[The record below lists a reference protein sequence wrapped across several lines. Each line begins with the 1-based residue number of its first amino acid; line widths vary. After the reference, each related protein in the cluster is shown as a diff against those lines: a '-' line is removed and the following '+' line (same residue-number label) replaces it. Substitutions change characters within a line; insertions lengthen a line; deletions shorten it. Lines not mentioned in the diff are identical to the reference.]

1 MNIINLNYSAT
12 GFKKKPTPHWIKK
25 PPQNP
30 EVLQNGA
37 TTLDLFN
44 DHVKEPMLSMVILI
58 EYLNLVIIL
67 GEKKCVK
74 SWNMEKSDKQE
85 I

>member
-1 MNIINLNYSAT
+1 MNITNLNYSAT
-12 GFKKKPTPHWIKK
+12 WFKKKKQTTPHWIKK

-58 EYLNLVIIL
+58 DYLNLVIIL
-67 GEKKCVK
+67 GEKKMCEELK
-74 SWNMEKSDKQE
+74 RGKIW
-85 I
+85 

>member
-44 DHVKEPMLSMVILI
+44 NHIKEPMLSMVILI
-58 EYLNLVIIL
+58 DYLNLVIIL
-67 GEKKCVK
+67 GEKKMCEELK
-74 SWNMEKSDKQE
+74 RGKIW
-85 I
+85 